1 MKLQTQ
7 LQHKIM
13 ELEQIKL
20 HVDKQIHKYIL
31 NLFESIELPIF
42 IACIAVLSVYVTYYL
57 INFLLQWSN

>member
-1 MKLQTQ
+1 MKLQTP
-7 LQHKIM
+7 LQYKIM

-42 IACIAVLSVYVTYYL
+42 IACVAVLSGYLTYYL
-57 INFLLQWSN
+57 INFLLSWSN